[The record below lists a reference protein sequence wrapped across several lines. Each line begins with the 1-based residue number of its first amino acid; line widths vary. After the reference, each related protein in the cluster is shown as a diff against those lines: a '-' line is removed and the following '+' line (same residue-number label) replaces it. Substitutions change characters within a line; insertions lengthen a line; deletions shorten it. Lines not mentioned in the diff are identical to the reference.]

1 MAKTVTAP
9 HEPGTGLQQLK
20 EQPSRL
26 MAFLR
31 ETRSEMRKVWWPGWP
46 EVQSTTIVV
55 LVTVFL
61 FAAFFWVVDGV
72 FSNVIERLLHFLSGQ

>member
-1 MAKTVTAP
+1 MAKTVAVQN
-9 HEPGTGLQQLK
+9 EPTNGLEQLK
-20 EQPSRL
+20 SQPARL

-55 LVTVFL
+55 LITVFL
-61 FAAFFWVVDGV
+61 FAAFFWVVDTV
-72 FSNVIERLLHFLSGQ
+72 FGNMIERLLHLLTGH